1 MIMRF
6 SRTVLPLCVFASL
19 VAAPPAGSVEPYRF
33 VDAVAEVSKNG
44 FVDVIV
50 RTNRP
55 LPREVDPEDDEV
67 GKAVLGTFVL
77 ARPYSDVSS
86 AAFRTGLPRR
96 NCYWQT
102 KEYDRLPP
110 ELKVSQIGK
119 RVRLSFRFR
128 DGSGRKAIVGTALL
142 VQRGEQNS
150 LRRLGCRR

>member
-1 MIMRF
+1 MRF
-6 SRTVLPLCVFASL
+6 SRAVLPLSVLVSL
-19 VAAPPAGSVEPYRF
+19 VSAPPAGSVEPYRF

-44 FVDVIV
+44 FVDVFA

-55 LPREVDPEDDEV
+55 LPREVEPEDDEV
-67 GKAVLGTFVL
+67 GKAVLGAFVL
-77 ARPYSDVSS
+77 ARRYSDVSS

-96 NCYWQT
+96 NCYWQAL
-102 KEYDRLPP
+102 EYDRLPP
-110 ELKVSQIGK
+110 QLRASRMGK

-142 VQRGEQNS
+142 VRRGEQNS